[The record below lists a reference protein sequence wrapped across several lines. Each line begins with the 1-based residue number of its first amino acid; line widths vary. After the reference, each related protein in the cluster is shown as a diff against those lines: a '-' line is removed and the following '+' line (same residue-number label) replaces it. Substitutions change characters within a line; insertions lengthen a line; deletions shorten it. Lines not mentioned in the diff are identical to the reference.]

1 MKKNEHLQKIIFR
14 EGKQKG
20 NEMSLVFVYFSIAW
34 LEWKLDCRELT
45 TTITTTNNSI
55 HYHRHYRQSNTS

>member
-34 LEWKLDCRELT
+34 LEWKLDYRELT
-45 TTITTTNNSI
+45 TTITTTNNSF
-55 HYHRHYRQSNTS
+55 HYHRHYHQSNTS